1 MRSGILDKFKEAFD
15 KALNGGEGFSSA
27 ANKCIEFYMA
37 QFDEGCAG
45 IEKSVYPFL
54 LDINRLKL
62 NAQYLGKE
70 KSDPK
75 RWIYM
80 KLIVYHY

>member
-1 MRSGILDKFKEAFD
+1 MDKFKEAFD

-45 IEKSVYPFL
+45 IEKFVYRIL

-62 NAQYLGKE
+62 NAQYLE
-70 KSDPK
+70 RK
-75 RWIYM
+75 RVT
-80 KLIVYHY
+80 KT